1 MAAGERKGK
10 CVNIGNCAL
19 ADKREIIVAKPG
31 TDFVCPECGKSL
43 IAVLVETE
51 RPRQSRGPLLVLV
64 GLVALALLGGAF
76 ALKSCRAPEST
87 EPTAAGPIVVQP
99 GTPPPSPSPVAGEV
113 KPVLRLGGS
122 NTIGAALAPKL
133 VAAYFREQG
142 CANVNTQ
149 SPAADETVVSC
160 EVGGRKLLATI
171 SAHGSSTAFEG
182 MKSGA
187 FDIGM
192 ASRKI
197 KPDEVQSLAA
207 LGDMTA
213 PSSEHVLGL
222 DGIAIIVNPANRIE
236 SLTQDQVGAI
246 FTGVVTKFSQ
256 VGGAAGDIQAYARDD
271 KSGTF
276 DTFKTLV
283 LDKTPLVASA
293 KRFEDGNELS
303 KAVAGDPAG
312 IGFVGLPAVGAAK
325 VVAVAAPGAV
335 SLVPNRFTIATED
348 YVLSRRL
355 YLYTAANSP
364 QPEVA
369 QFVKFATSEKGQAV
383 VGEVG
388 FVPLTIREEKF
399 VAPTGAPAEYEKL
412 VRGALRLS
420 VNFRFRTGSADLDN
434 RGLADLDRVTEFL
447 ASSSV
452 QPERLMLLG
461 FADSRGS
468 DAMNLKLSEDRA
480 RTVANALVRRG
491 VQPGTVR
498 GFGEAI
504 PVADNS
510 TPEGQEKNR
519 RVEVW
524 VKAQ

>member
-10 CVNIGNCAL
+10 CVNIGNCSL
-19 ADKREIIVAKPG
+19 ADKREIVVAKPG

-43 IAVLVETE
+43 IAELIEPE
-51 RPRQSRGPLLVLV
+51 PGRQSRGPWLVLA
-64 GLVALALLGGAF
+64 GLAAVAVLGGGF
-76 ALKSCRAPEST
+76 ALKSCRAPEDST
-87 EPTAAGPIVVQP
+87 GPTVAGQTPVKPEPT
-99 GTPPPSPSPVAGEV
+99 TPADV

-133 VAAYFREQG
+133 VAAYFRTQG
-142 CANVNTQ
+142 CTNVDTQ
-149 SPAADETVVSC
+149 SPAADETVVRC
-160 EVGGRKLLATI
+160 DAGGRTLVATI

-187 FDIGM
+187 LDIGM

-197 KPDEVQSLAA
+197 KTDEVQALAA

-213 PSSEHVLGL
+213 PSNEHVLGL
-222 DGIAIIVNPANRIE
+222 DGIAIVVNPANSIE
-236 SLTQDQVGAI
+236 SLTQDQVAAI
-246 FTGVVTKFSQ
+246 FTGVVSRFNQ
-256 VGGAAGDIQAYARDD
+256 VGGAAGDIHVYARDD
-271 KSGTF
+271 KSGTY

-303 KAVAGDPAG
+303 KEVAGDPAG

-369 QFVKFATSEKGQAV
+369 QFVQFATSEKGQAV
-383 VGEVG
+383 VAEVG
-388 FVPLTIREEKF
+388 FVPLTIKQETF
-399 VAPTGAPAEYEKL
+399 AAPSGAPKDYEKL
-412 VRGALRLS
+412 VQNALRLS
-420 VNFRFRTGSADLDN
+420 VNFRFRTGSAQLDN
-434 RGLADLDRVTEFL
+434 RGLADLGRVTEFL

-452 QPERLMLLG
+452 QPARLMLFG

-468 DAMNLKLSEDRA
+468 AAMNLKLSEERA
-480 RTVANALVRRG
+480 RTVATALGQRG
-491 VQPGTVR
+491 VQPGVMR
-498 GFGEAI
+498 GFGVAL

>member
-1 MAAGERKGK
+1 
-10 CVNIGNCAL
+10 V
-19 ADKREIIVAKPG
+19 
-31 TDFVCPECGKSL
+31 T
-43 IAVLVETE
+43 
-51 RPRQSRGPLLVLV
+51 
-64 GLVALALLGGAF
+64 
-76 ALKSCRAPEST
+76 
-87 EPTAAGPIVVQP
+87 
-99 GTPPPSPSPVAGEV
+99 
-113 KPVLRLGGS
+113 PVLRLGGS
-122 NTIGAALAPKL
+122 NTIGAVLAPKL

-142 CANVNTQ
+142 CVNVDTQ
-149 SPAADETVVSC
+149 SPAADETVVRC
-160 EVGGRKLLATI
+160 DAGGRTLVATI

-187 FDIGM
+187 LDIGM
-192 ASRKI
+192 ASRKV
-197 KPDEVQSLAA
+197 KPEEVQALAA

-213 PSSEHVLGL
+213 PSNEHVLGL
-222 DGIAIIVNPANRIE
+222 DGIAIIVNRANPIE
-236 SLTQDQVGAI
+236 SLTQDQVAAI
-246 FTGVVTKFSQ
+246 FSGVVSRFDE
-256 VGGAAGDIQAYARDD
+256 VGGAAGDIQVYARDD
-271 KSGTF
+271 KSGTY
-276 DTFKTLV
+276 DTFRTLV

-293 KRFEDGNELS
+293 RRFEDSNELS
-303 KAVAGDPAG
+303 KGVAGDPAG

-355 YLYTAANSP
+355 YLYTAVSNP

-369 QFVKFATSEKGQAV
+369 QFIQFATSEKGQAV
-383 VGEVG
+383 VAEVG
-388 FVPLTIREEKF
+388 FVPLTIEQKTF
-399 VAPTGAPAEYEKL
+399 VAPSGAPKDYEKL
-412 VRGALRLS
+412 VQNALRLS

-468 DAMNLKLSEDRA
+468 DAMNLKLSEGRA

-524 VKAQ
+524 VKPQ

>member
-10 CVNIGNCAL
+10 CVNIGNCSL
-19 ADKREIIVAKPG
+19 ADKREVIVAKPG
-31 TDFVCPECGKSL
+31 TDFVCHECGKSL
-43 IAVLVETE
+43 IAELINTE
-51 RPRQSRGPLLVLV
+51 PGRQRRGPLLFVA
-64 GLVALALLGGAF
+64 GLVAVALLGGVF

-87 EPTAAGPIVVQP
+87 TPIAAGPDVAEPEALVA
-99 GTPPPSPSPVAGEV
+99 PPLASADA

-142 CANVNTQ
+142 CANVDTQ
-149 SPAADETVVSC
+149 SPAADETIVSC
-160 EVGGRKLLATI
+160 DAGGRKLVATI

-187 FDIGM
+187 LDIGM
-192 ASRKI
+192 ASRKV
-197 KPDEVQSLAA
+197 KPDEVQALAA

-213 PSSEHVLGL
+213 PSNEHVLGL

-236 SLTQDQVGAI
+236 SLTQDQVGAV
-246 FTGVVTKFSQ
+246 FTGVVTNFSQ
-256 VGGAAGDIQAYARDD
+256 LGGAAGNIQVYARDD

-283 LDKTPLVASA
+283 LDKTPLVSSA
-293 KRFEDGNELS
+293 KRFEDGNQLS
-303 KAVAGDPAG
+303 KAVAGDVTG

-369 QFVKFATSEKGQAV
+369 QFVKFASSEKGQAV
-383 VGEVG
+383 VAEVG
-388 FVPLTIREEKF
+388 FVPLTIEQKTFE
-399 VAPTGAPAEYEKL
+399 APSGAPKDYEKL
-412 VRGALRLS
+412 VQNALRLS
-420 VNFRFRTGSADLDN
+420 VNFRFRTGSAQLDN

-452 QPERLMLLG
+452 QPERLMLFG

-468 DAMNLKLSEDRA
+468 ASMNLKLSEERA
-480 RTVANALVRRG
+480 RAVAAALAQRG
-491 VQPGTVR
+491 VQPGVVR
-498 GFGEAI
+498 GFGVAL

-510 TPEGQEKNR
+510 TPEGQERNR